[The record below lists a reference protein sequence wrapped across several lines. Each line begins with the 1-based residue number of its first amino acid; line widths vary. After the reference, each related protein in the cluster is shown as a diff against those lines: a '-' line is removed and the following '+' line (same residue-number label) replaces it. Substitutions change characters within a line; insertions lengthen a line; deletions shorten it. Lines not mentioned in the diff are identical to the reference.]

1 MIPPTPSEYLSD
13 LNSVY
18 PLSPEHHAYFR
29 ENGYLKL
36 KHVLLPATVAYYAR
50 EISAQVSRLNNMDL
64 PMEKRT
70 TYQKAFLQIMNIWTQ
85 SETVRELVFSP
96 KLARIAA
103 ELMEVNGV
111 RIYHDQALYKEPA
124 GGFTPWHADQYY
136 FPVSSDRTVTAW
148 IPLQATP
155 LEMGPLAFARKTH
168 RMAFGRDLEI
178 SDESE
183 RLVQKSL
190 KEAQADIDET
200 PFDVGEVSFHLGW
213 TFHRAGPNRS
223 SEARKVMTKLIY
235 VDQAIRLL
243 KPKSKAHEADRAQWC
258 PGVEVGEVL
267 DSPLNPVLWSQRG
280 VR

>member
-1 MIPPTPSEYLSD
+1 MTSATPKEFIAD
-13 LNSVY
+13 LNSAY
-18 PLSPEHHAYFR
+18 PLSPENRAYFKD
-29 ENGYLKL
+29 NGYLKL
-36 KHVLLPATVAYYAR
+36 KHVLQPETIAYYSR
-50 EISAQVSRLNNMDL
+50 EITAQVSRLNEMDL

-85 SETVRELVFSP
+85 SETVKEMVFSR

-103 ELMEVNGV
+103 ELMEVSGV

-168 RMAFGRDLEI
+168 RMSFGRDLEI

-200 PFDVGEVSFHLGW
+200 PFEVGEVSFHLGW

-223 SEARKVMTKLIY
+223 REARKVMTVIY
-235 VDQAIRLL
+235 VDESIRLL
-243 KPKSKAHEADRAQWC
+243 KPKSKAHEADRAKWC
-258 PGVEVGEVL
+258 PGVEIGQVL
-267 DSPLNPVLWSQRG
+267 DSPLNPVLWSQHG
-280 VR
+280 PL